1 VSSNYTIIVA
11 PVSATF
17 PVVTIFLA
25 RIFFGE
31 KLEFNQKTGVILV
44 LIGLIL
50 LSI

>member
-1 VSSNYTIIVA
+1 MSSNYTIIVA